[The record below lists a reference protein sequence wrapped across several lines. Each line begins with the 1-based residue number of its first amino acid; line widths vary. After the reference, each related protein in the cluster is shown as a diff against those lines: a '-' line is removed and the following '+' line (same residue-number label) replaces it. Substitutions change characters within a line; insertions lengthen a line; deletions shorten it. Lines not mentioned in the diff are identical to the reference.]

1 MNKRIFITGAT
12 SGIGKEAAIKL
23 AQQGADVIIH
33 GRDEAKAE
41 RVRAEISA
49 DSASGKVDVLL
60 GDLSNKTDI
69 LALVDAFKARY
80 DSLDVLINNAG
91 GVMNREKEETAGG
104 WEKTI
109 AVNVLAPYM
118 LSVLLFPYLV
128 RQKGARIINT
138 ASTAHRM
145 AKPNLDDFMYEERY
159 NALTAYGDAK
169 LYSILLGREYLLRQ
183 PKNGD
188 HRVVMN
194 AFHPGVVATN
204 FAMESNSIYN
214 FFFRLARPFLTS
226 PEKGAETMVYLA
238 TQTEQEL
245 VNGKYFYQRKPAK
258 MRISGDEESLAK
270 ELWEKCAA
278 YTGINFGNL

>member
-49 DSASGKVDVLL
+49 ASASGKVDVLL

-69 LALVDAFKARY
+69 LGLVDAFKARY

-91 GVMNREKEETAGG
+91 GVMNREKGETADG

-118 LSVLLFPYLV
+118 LSVLLFPYLA

-145 AKPNLDDFMYEERY
+145 AKPNLDDFMYEHRY
-159 NALTAYGDAK
+159 NALIAYGDAK
-169 LYSILLGREYLLRQ
+169 LYSILLGREYLQRQ
-183 PKNGD
+183 PEVGD

-214 FFFRLARPFLTS
+214 FFFKLARPFLTS
-226 PEKGAETMVYLA
+226 PEKGADTMVYLA
-238 TQTEQEL
+238 SQTEQEL
-245 VNGKYFYQRKPAK
+245 VNGKYFYKRKPAK
-258 MRISGDEESLAK
+258 VRISGDEESLAK
-270 ELWEKCAA
+270 ELWEKCAV